1 MEDYYNELYSEI
13 EERDGLVVERTSTY
27 WNNQYVDED
36 INVTVR
42 YRASHFKNRKEMYKR
57 IFDDIEKI
65 KESLLEAQKSIEREE
80 EQNGR
85 NKKHWKRQKD

>member
-13 EERDGLVVERTSTY
+13 EERDGLVVERTPTY

-42 YRASHFKNRKEMYKR
+42 YRASNFKSQKAMYKR
-57 IFDDIEKI
+57 IFKDIEKI
-65 KESLLEAQKSIEREE
+65 KNSLLEAQKMLEREE
-80 EQNGR
+80 
-85 NKKHWKRQKD
+85 K

>member
-1 MEDYYNELYSEI
+1 MEDYYNELYSKI
-13 EERDGLVVERTSTY
+13 EERDGLVVERIPTY

-80 EQNGR
+80 E
-85 NKKHWKRQKD
+85 